1 METILGSST
10 IIIRILRN
18 FNIPKISRD
27 NGKAENYMADYAY
40 FIEDNEYNYKLFYEI
55 NKMDIEENDVYIDT
69 EDSKEE
75 LEKLLE
81 DIDYQDR
88 LLVLSVADLSSTAL
102 GLLDIL
108 SDLQDKCVILKSIT
122 EQYLDCHNYYTVFQ
136 NFIDITKHYTEKK
149 RQQGY
154 QKAKEKGIVGRPP
167 KTTEIEQAIK
177 LYKTKAFTIAEI
189 EQMTKISK
197 SSLYR
202 YLKDID
208 REE

>member
-1 METILGSST
+1 MEIILGRST
-10 IIIRILRN
+10 IIIIIPRN

-27 NGKAENYMADYAY
+27 NGKVENYMADYAY

-55 NKMDIEENDVYIDT
+55 NKMAIEEDDVYIDT

-81 DIDYQDR
+81 DIDYKDR
-88 LLVLSVADLSSTAL
+88 LLVLSVVDLSSTAL

-108 SDLQDKCVILKSIT
+108 SDLQDKGVILKSIT

>member
-1 METILGSST
+1 
-10 IIIRILRN
+10 
-18 FNIPKISRD
+18 
-27 NGKAENYMADYAY
+27 MADYAY
-40 FIEDNEYNYKLFYEI
+40 FIEDNASNYKLFSEI
-55 NKMDIEENDVYIDT
+55 NKMDIEEDDVYIDA

-75 LEKLLE
+75 LEELLE
-81 DIDYQDR
+81 VIDYQDR

-108 SDLQDKCVILKSIT
+108 SDLQDKGVILKSIT
-122 EQYLDCHNYYTVFQ
+122 EQYLDSHNYYTVFK

-154 QKAKEKGIVGRPP
+154 QKAKEKGIVGRPQ
-167 KTTEIEQAIK
+167 KTAEIEQAIR

-197 SSLYR
+197 TSLYR

-208 REE
+208 RDE